1 MRGAI
6 ATILTLAAGLL
17 VVNMLGVA
25 VAEAPTTPP
34 TRTVSVQGVAHVP
47 IAQGEKAAGANAVYR
62 QAMAA
67 AEADGQ
73 NKAEF
78 LAGKLGGSVGSVQ
91 SIAEGSGSISC
102 SEVGNENSYDSYEGE
117 EPDFPSTD
125 QARVLEAAPRA
136 ALRPAV
142 KRKTTKKKRTT
153 AKKATAVS
161 CTLST
166 GVSLV
171 YLLN

>member
-1 MRGAI
+1 MRGVI

-78 LAGKLGGSVGSVQ
+78 LATKLGGSIGSVQ
-91 SIAEGSGSISC
+91 TIAEGSGSIDC
-102 SEVGNENSYDSYEGE
+102 SEVGNENSYYSYEGE

-125 QARVLEAAPRA
+125 QARVVAAPLA
-136 ALRPAV
+136 ASSKPVAI
-142 KRKTTKKKRTT
+142 KRKKKKRTT
-153 AKKATAVS
+153 AKKANTVS

-171 YLLN
+171 YMLN

>member
-1 MRGAI
+1 MRGLI

-34 TRTVSVQGVAHVP
+34 TRTVSVQGVARVP
-47 IAQGEKAAGANAVYR
+47 IAQGEKAAGANAIYR

-78 LAGKLGGSVGSVQ
+78 LATKLSGSIGSVQ

-125 QARVLEAAPRA
+125 QARVVAPLAAA
-136 ALRPAV
+136 RPAL
-142 KRKTTKKKRTT
+142 KRKTTKKKKRTI
-153 AKKATAVS
+153 AKKANTVS